1 MHGRGDRERPRRL
14 GLALG
19 VLLASAAAPSAASAA
34 QGPLLSLT
42 TEQVGGDAVTL
53 VGQPWR
59 VRVVMQPWV
68 EGQTATVRFYRHGK
82 RIATVPVTFQPSK
95 TGKSGMA
102 VVPFKSKLP
111 ARVEVRA
118 SHLASPQLGT
128 LVAKPVRVTVAALHA
143 KPGAR
148 GPAVRLLQSE
158 LASRGYVVGKRG
170 LFDDRTGR
178 AVLAFR
184 KVTGMAR
191 TTNASSEVFKALAKG
206 KGRFKLRHPEHGKH
220 VEADLSRQV
229 IALARGGKVERI
241 YPISSGKPSTPTV
254 IGSFRVYTKSP
265 GYNAKGMYFSNY
277 FIRGY
282 AIHGYASVPVFAASH
297 GCLRVPIPDA
307 ISIYSWLRVGN
318 VVDVYP

>member
-1 MHGRGDRERPRRL
+1 MHGTRWGV
-14 GLALG
+14 AL
-19 VLLASAAAPSAASAA
+19 VALMATPSAASAA

-42 TEQVGGDAVTL
+42 PEQVGGDRVTL

-59 VRVVMQPWV
+59 VRVVIQPWV

-82 RIATVPVTFQPSK
+82 RIAAVPVTFQPSP

-102 VVPFKSKLP
+102 VVPFASKLP

-118 SHLASPQLGT
+118 SHLASPALGT
-128 LVAKPVRVTVAALHA
+128 LVAKPVRVTVAPLHA
-143 KPGAR
+143 RPGAR
-148 GPAVRLLQSE
+148 GPAVRLLQGE
-158 LASRGYVVGKRG
+158 LTKLGYVVGQRG

-184 KVTGMAR
+184 KVAGMAR

-206 KGRFKLRHPEHGKH
+206 KGQFKLRHPEHGKH

-241 YPISSGKPSTPTV
+241 YPMSSGKPSTPTV
-254 IGSFRVYTKSP
+254 SGSFRVYTKSP
-265 GYNAKGMYFSNY
+265 GFNAKGMYFSNY

-282 AIHGYASVPVFAASH
+282 AIHGYAEVPVFAASH

-307 ISIYSWLRVGN
+307 ISIYNWLRIGN
-318 VVDVYP
+318 IVDVYP

>member
-1 MHGRGDRERPRRL
+1 MHGTRWGV
-14 GLALG
+14 ALV
-19 VLLASAAAPSAASAA
+19 VLMATPSAASAA

-42 TEQVGGDAVTL
+42 PERVGGDRVTL

-59 VRVVMQPWV
+59 VRVVLQPWID
-68 EGQTATVRFYRHGK
+68 GQTATVRFYRHGH
-82 RIATVPVTFQPSK
+82 RIAAAPVTFQRSA
-95 TGKSGMA
+95 TGKSGIA
-102 VVPFKSKLP
+102 VVPFTSKLP

-118 SHLASPQLGT
+118 SHLASPQMGT
-128 LVAKPVRVTVAALHA
+128 LVATRVRVNVVALHA
-143 KPGAR
+143 NPGAR
-148 GPAVRLLQSE
+148 GPAVRLLQTR
-158 LASRGYVVGKRG
+158 LAALGYVVGQRG
-170 LFDDRTGR
+170 LFDDRTAR

-191 TTNASSEVFKALAKG
+191 ITNASSEVFKALAKG

-229 IALARGGKVERI
+229 IALASGGKVERI
-241 YPISSGKPSTPTV
+241 YPISSGKPSTPTI

-277 FIRGY
+277 FIRGF
-282 AIHGYASVPVFAASH
+282 AIHGYAEVPVFAASH

-307 ISIYSWLRVGN
+307 ISIYNWLRIGN
-318 VVDVYP
+318 IVDVYP

>member
-1 MHGRGDRERPRRL
+1 MHGTRWGV
-14 GLALG
+14 ALV
-19 VLLASAAAPSAASAA
+19 VLMATPSAASAA

-42 TEQVGGDAVTL
+42 PERVGGDRVTL

-59 VRVVMQPWV
+59 VRVVLQPWID
-68 EGQTATVRFYRHGK
+68 GQTATVRFYRHGH
-82 RIATVPVTFQPSK
+82 RIAAAPVTFQRSA
-95 TGKSGMA
+95 TGKSGIA
-102 VVPFKSKLP
+102 VVPFTSKLP

-118 SHLASPQLGT
+118 SHLASPQMGT
-128 LVAKPVRVTVAALHA
+128 LVAKPVRVNVVALHA
-143 KPGAR
+143 NPGAR
-148 GPAVRLLQSE
+148 GPAVRLLQTR
-158 LASRGYVVGKRG
+158 LAALGYVVGQRG
-170 LFDDRTGR
+170 LFDDRTAR

-191 TTNASSEVFKALAKG
+191 ITNASSEVFKALAKG

-229 IALARGGKVERI
+229 IALASGGKVERI
-241 YPISSGKPSTPTV
+241 YAISSGKPSTPTI

-277 FIRGY
+277 FIRGF
-282 AIHGYASVPVFAASH
+282 AIHGYAEVPVFAASH

-307 ISIYSWLRVGN
+307 ISIYNWLRIGN
-318 VVDVYP
+318 IVDVYP

>member
-1 MHGRGDRERPRRL
+1 MHGRGDRRW
-14 GLALG
+14 GLVLVA
-19 VLLASAAAPSAASAA
+19 LLAIGAAPSAASAA

-59 VRVVMQPWV
+59 VRVVLQPWV

-82 RIATVPVTFQPSK
+82 RIAAVPVTFQPSK

-102 VVPFKSKLP
+102 VVPFTSKLP

-128 LVAKPVRVTVAALHA
+128 LVAKPVRVNVVPLHA
-143 KPGAR
+143 KPGGR

-158 LASRGYVVGKRG
+158 LAALGYVVGKRG
-170 LFDDRTGR
+170 LYDDRTAR

-191 TTNASSEVFKALAKG
+191 STTASSDVFKALAKG
-206 KGRFKLRHPEHGKH
+206 RGHFRVRHPEHGKH

-229 IALARGGKVERI
+229 LALAQGGKVERI
-241 YPISSGKPSTPTV
+241 YPMSSGKPSTPTV
-254 IGSFRVYTKSP
+254 VGSFRVYSKSP
-265 GYNAKGMYFSNY
+265 GFNAKGMYFSNY

-307 ISIYSWLRVGN
+307 ISIYNWLRIGN
-318 VVDVYP
+318 IVDVYP

>member
-1 MHGRGDRERPRRL
+1 MHGTRWGV
-14 GLALG
+14 ALV
-19 VLLASAAAPSAASAA
+19 VLMATPSAASAA

-42 TEQVGGDAVTL
+42 PERVGGDRVTL

-59 VRVVMQPWV
+59 VRVVLQPWID
-68 EGQTATVRFYRHGK
+68 GQTATVRFYRHGH
-82 RIATVPVTFQPSK
+82 RIAEAPVTFQRSA
-95 TGKSGMA
+95 TGKSGIA
-102 VVPFKSKLP
+102 VVPFTSKLP

-118 SHLASPQLGT
+118 SHLASAEMGT
-128 LVAKPVRVTVAALHA
+128 LVAKRVRVNVVALHA
-143 KPGAR
+143 NPGAR
-148 GPAVRLLQSE
+148 GPAVRLLQTR
-158 LASRGYVVGKRG
+158 LAALGYVVGQRG
-170 LFDDRTGR
+170 LFDDRTAR

-191 TTNASSEVFKALAKG
+191 ITNASSEVFKALAKG

-229 IALARGGKVERI
+229 IALASGGKVERI
-241 YPISSGKPSTPTV
+241 YPISSGKPSTPTI

-277 FIRGY
+277 FIRGF
-282 AIHGYASVPVFAASH
+282 AIHGYAEVPVFAASH

-307 ISIYSWLRVGN
+307 ISIYNWLRIGN
-318 VVDVYP
+318 IVDVYP

>member
-1 MHGRGDRERPRRL
+1 MHGTRWGV
-14 GLALG
+14 ALV
-19 VLLASAAAPSAASAA
+19 VLMATPSAASAA

-42 TEQVGGDAVTL
+42 PERVGGDRVTL
-53 VGQPWR
+53 AGQPWR
-59 VRVVMQPWV
+59 VRVVLQPWV
-68 EGQTATVRFYRHGK
+68 EGQTATVRFYRHGH
-82 RIATVPVTFQPSK
+82 RIAAVPVTFQRSA
-95 TGKSGMA
+95 TGKSGIA
-102 VVPFKSKLP
+102 VVPFASKLP

-118 SHLASPQLGT
+118 SHLATPVMGT
-128 LVAKPVRVTVAALHA
+128 LVAKPVRVAVVALHA
-143 KPGAR
+143 RPGAR
-148 GPAVRLLQSE
+148 GPAVRLLQSQ
-158 LASRGYVVGKRG
+158 LASLGYVVGRRG
-170 LFDDRTGR
+170 LFDDRTAR

-191 TTNASSEVFKALAKG
+191 TTNASSEVFKALGRG

-282 AIHGYASVPVFAASH
+282 AIHGYATVPVFAASH
-297 GCLRVPIPDA
+297 GCLRAPIPDA
-307 ISIYSWLRVGN
+307 ISIYNWIRVGN
-318 VVDVYP
+318 IVDVYP